1 MSWFDIT
8 TRIEPNDLTLFL
20 RDAKNFIIGWDFDEN
35 LAIDGN
41 VDFELVDSFID
52 SNKGKFI
59 FTNLGYDLKN
69 SIELKLNSKNHDF
82 LGFPNVSL
90 KCPKNVI
97 QAIQGELYFFG
108 DSSIEDVKS
117 LLLKEK
123 KSDLKQR
130 NSVHIEQIESKE
142 EYISKID
149 KIKTKIQ
156 RGDIYEMNY
165 CTAFLGS
172 FKNLNP
178 LNTFEELFNK
188 TESPFSVYERISNKI
203 ILNTSPERFISKE
216 QNEIIS
222 QPIKGTAPKGSS
234 VSENDRIIS
243 NLKSDLKEITENVMI
258 VDLVRNDLSKI
269 ASKNSVETKKLFEVH
284 SFKNINQ
291 LISTISCNLKSDIK
305 FADIIKST
313 FPMGSMTG
321 APKISAMSISEENEI
336 FSRNLYSG
344 AQGYIAP
351 NFNIDLNV
359 VIRTIFVNEIAKS
372 IFVAVGGAITTSSV
386 PEKEYEECLEK
397 IKAIKS
403 VIC

>member
-1 MSWFDIT
+1 MKSFVPLLLNMSWFDIT

-69 SIELKLNSKNHDF
+69 SIEPKLNSKNQNF
-82 LGFPNVSL
+82 LGFPNVGL

-97 QAIQGELYFFG
+97 QCIQGELYFFG

-172 FKNLNP
+172 FKNL
-178 LNTFEELFNK
+178 L
-188 TESPFSVYERISNKI
+188 
-203 ILNTSPERFISKE
+203 
-216 QNEIIS
+216 
-222 QPIKGTAPKGSS
+222 
-234 VSENDRIIS
+234 
-243 NLKSDLKEITENVMI
+243 
-258 VDLVRNDLSKI
+258 
-269 ASKNSVETKKLFEVH
+269 
-284 SFKNINQ
+284 
-291 LISTISCNLKSDIK
+291 
-305 FADIIKST
+305 
-313 FPMGSMTG
+313 
-321 APKISAMSISEENEI
+321 
-336 FSRNLYSG
+336 
-344 AQGYIAP
+344 
-351 NFNIDLNV
+351 
-359 VIRTIFVNEIAKS
+359 
-372 IFVAVGGAITTSSV
+372 
-386 PEKEYEECLEK
+386 
-397 IKAIKS
+397 
-403 VIC
+403 